1 MLINRFLIVLSMLL
15 TGAGLAHAQD
25 RSDTARLKG
34 EWQIEKVE
42 TRLVEQQGNGVLEA
56 KTYTSTDDM
65 KSINAFVPLNIK
77 FGDHDC
83 TMVSRSGAEQGTYT
97 LPQNGMFRYLPE
109 SLLRQ
114 LQQQLQKQGSNREL
128 TTIAGAAYIYRL
140 QQSFGLVLNMP
151 AAFYKDNN
159 RNLAVKLVYTC
170 YYTKK

>member
-1 MLINRFLIVLSMLL
+1 MRIKRFLIVLSMLL
-15 TGAGLAHAQD
+15 TGAGLAQAQD

-42 TRLVEQQGNGVLEA
+42 TRLLEQQGNGVLEA

-83 TMVSRSGAEQGTYT
+83 TMASRTGTEKGSYT
-97 LPQNGMFRYLPE
+97 LPQNGIFRYLPE

-114 LQQQLQKQGSNREL
+114 LQQQLQKQGSHPEL
-128 TTIAGAAYIYRL
+128 AAMAGAEYIYRL
-140 QQSFGLVLNMP
+140 QQPSGLVLNMP

>member
-1 MLINRFLIVLSMLL
+1 MHIKRFLIVLSMLL
-15 TGAGLAHAQD
+15 TGAGLVRAQD

-42 TRLVEQQGNGVLEA
+42 TRLMEQKGSGVLEA
-56 KTYTSTDDM
+56 KTYTSADDM

-83 TMVSRSGAEQGTYT
+83 TMTSRAGTEKGSYT
-97 LPQNGMFRYLPE
+97 LPQNGIFRYLPE

-114 LQQQLQKQGSNREL
+114 LQQQGFSPEL
-128 TTIAGAAYIYRL
+128 AAHTGVEYIYRL
-140 QQSFGLVLNMP
+140 QQSSGLVLKMP